1 LIGDSEQETTVK
13 MSAVRLLVGD
23 FPATF
28 RFWRDVMQFPAL
40 FGDEPTEA
48 EPAPTYAYFSAGDV
62 GVELFGRDAFAAAIG
77 EATPVAAP
85 TGRQMAL
92 TVKTDDVDV
101 AYADV
106 VARGATAI
114 AGPQDH
120 ADWGARTAYIAD
132 PEGNLIELYGPLHA
146 AQ

>member
-1 LIGDSEQETTVK
+1 VK
-13 MSAVRLLVGD
+13 ISAVRLLVGD

-28 RFWRDVMQFPAL
+28 KFWRDVMQFPAL
-40 FGDEPTEA
+40 FGEEPGDAT
-48 EPAPTYAYFSAGDV
+48 PAPTYAYFSAGEGEV
-62 GVELFGRDAFAAAIG
+62 GVELFARDTFAAAIG
-77 EATPVAAP
+77 EATPVPAP

-92 TVKTDDVDV
+92 SVKTDDVDA
-101 AYADV
+101 AYADM
-106 VARGATAI
+106 VARGATAV

-132 PEGNLIELYGPLHA
+132 PEGNLIELYSSLQA